1 MNSHCKTET
10 TRTQSNFIGIDVSKR
25 HLDICMPGG
34 CATRYENTPEAVER
48 FIGALRASSPE
59 AHVVCEATGGYER
72 QLVRSLLAED
82 IRISVVQPGRVRHFA
97 LAEGLLAKTDRI
109 DAALIARFGEKMTP
123 RPEVAPDPEA
133 IRLRE
138 MLEARRALVDYIT
151 ETNARLELAEGYLAE
166 ELKRTLGSLEKQRE
180 RIEQD
185 IARHTRTS
193 EALKARSRRMQELK
207 GVGPVLSATLMAYVP
222 ELGRVSDK
230 TLASLVGVAPYPRDS
245 GTVKARRS
253 IRGGRSQVRHVLYMA
268 AVTASRFNPILATFY
283 DRLREKGKPA
293 KVALV
298 AVMRKMLSVLNRLIA
313 DPNFS
318 LA

>member
-1 MNSHCKTET
+1 
-10 TRTQSNFIGIDVSKR
+10 
-25 HLDICMPGG
+25 
-34 CATRYENTPEAVER
+34 
-48 FIGALRASSPE
+48 
-59 AHVVCEATGGYER
+59 
-72 QLVRSLLAED
+72 
-82 IRISVVQPGRVRHFA
+82 
-97 LAEGLLAKTDRI
+97 
-109 DAALIARFGEKMTP
+109 
-123 RPEVAPDPEA
+123 
-133 IRLRE
+133 
-138 MLEARRALVDYIT
+138 
-151 ETNARLELAEGYLAE
+151 
-166 ELKRTLGSLEKQRE
+166 
-180 RIEQD
+180 
-185 IARHTRTS
+185 
-193 EALKARSRRMQELK
+193 MQELK

>member
-1 MNSHCKTET
+1 MET
-10 TRTQSNFIGIDVSKR
+10 TRTQSTFIGIDVSKR

-34 CATRYENTPEAVER
+34 STTRHENTPEAIER
-48 FIGALRASSPE
+48 LADALRASSSD
-59 AHVVCEATGGYER
+59 VQVFCEATGGYER
-72 QLVRSLLAED
+72 TLVRTLIGAD
-82 IRISVVQPGRVRHFA
+82 ITVSVVQPGRVRHFA

-109 DAALIARFGEKMTP
+109 DAALIARFGEKIGP
-123 RPEVAPDPEA
+123 RPEIAPDPDA
-133 IRLRE
+133 VRLRE
-138 MLEARRALVDYIT
+138 MLEARRTVVDFIT
-151 ETNARLELAEGYLAE
+151 QTNARLELAEGFLAT
-166 ELKRTLGSLEKQRE
+166 ELKRTLKSLESQRN
-180 RIEQD
+180 RIEEH
-185 IARHTRTS
+185 IAKHTRTS
-193 EALKARSRRMQELK
+193 ETLITRSRRMQELK

-222 ELGRVSDK
+222 ELGNVSDK

-245 GTVKARRS
+245 GTVKGRRS

-268 AVTASRFNPILATFY
+268 AVTAARSNPLLKAFY